1 MCACPRAH
9 CLSEFEIDAIIFT
22 SFFFAFP
29 TKLCSLSFFAAGK
42 KKTNATKKRAHTERT
57 NANDESRTRAVAARR

>member
-9 CLSEFEIDAIIFT
+9 YLSEFEIDAIIFT

-29 TKLCSLSFFAAGK
+29 QKKLSLSLFLPRGK
-42 KKTNATKKRAHTERT
+42 KNECDKKKSTHGENKRKR
-57 NANDESRTRAVAARR
+57 

>member
-29 TKLCSLSFFAAGK
+29 TTSSLSLSLFFCRGEKKNECDK
-42 KKTNATKKRAHTERT
+42 KKSTHGENKRKR
-57 NANDESRTRAVAARR
+57 

>member
-29 TKLCSLSFFAAGK
+29 TKLCSLSLFLPRGK
-42 KKTNATKKRAHTERT
+42 KNECDKKKSTHGENKRKR
-57 NANDESRTRAVAARR
+57 